1 MIKYVLKN
9 LDNLGF
15 HYTFA
20 QESER
25 RFEDVYAKEVHN
37 GTLVLTYNAECQQN
51 NGYEW
56 KRPVCSTGM
65 GSASDCC

>member
-1 MIKYVLKN
+1 MLKN

-37 GTLVLTYNAECQQN
+37 GILVLTYNAECQ
-51 NGYEW
+51 
-56 KRPVCSTGM
+56 
-65 GSASDCC
+65 